1 MANNLDSS
9 EENQA
14 TGQTNTGN
22 EDENEEKVKSL
33 LKSQFFFKSKFFI
46 AEN

>member
-14 TGQTNTGN
+14 TGQTNTVN

-33 LKSQFFFKSKFFI
+33 LKFHHFFLKSKCFYC
-46 AEN
+46 